1 VYALA
6 LSSYGSPRWWR
17 TLAHEAARRHSTGR
31 VAVSVNARSY
41 SAQRHVGQMLPWS
54 LAIYAGA
61 SLLHFAHNAQHLA
74 QYPNLPASWTRS
86 DVYLAW
92 CCVTAIGLLGYLL
105 YRRGALRVGLSV
117 LAIYG
122 CLGLDAL
129 LHYTRAPIAHHS
141 AAMNLTIWTEVV
153 AAGLLL
159 TNIARVAIPVRR
171 P

>member
-1 VYALA
+1 
-6 LSSYGSPRWWR
+6 
-17 TLAHEAARRHSTGR
+17 
-31 VAVSVNARSY
+31 VNDRSY
-41 SAQRHVGQMLPWS
+41 LPQRRVSQMLPWL

-61 SLLHFAHNAQHLA
+61 SLVHFAHNAQYLT

-105 YRRGALRVGLSV
+105 YRRGALGVGLSV

-122 CLGLDAL
+122 GLGLDGL

-141 AAMNLTIWTEVV
+141 VAMNLTIWAEVV
-153 AAGLLL
+153 AAALLL
-159 TNIARVAIPVRR
+159 INIARVSIPFRR

>member
-1 VYALA
+1 M
-6 LSSYGSPRWWR
+6 
-17 TLAHEAARRHSTGR
+17 T
-31 VAVSVNARSY
+31 VSVNDRSY
-41 SAQRHVGQMLPWS
+41 SAKHSVSQMLPWF

-61 SLLHFAHNAQHLA
+61 SLLHFAHNAQYLA

-105 YRRGALRVGLSV
+105 YRRGALHVGLSV

-122 CLGLDAL
+122 CLGLDGL

-141 AAMNLTIWTEVV
+141 AAMNLTIWAEVV

-159 TNIARVAIPVRR
+159 INIARVAIPVRR